1 MGIWGV
7 ESFAN
12 DDALDWLARLD
23 PTAGP
28 EPVVRELRAATQASS
43 PYLDSRTAAVAL
55 AAAELVAA
63 LQGRPHPKLPEVA
76 RDWVAA
82 QIFGA
87 PLGGAPEMET
97 LALATQALDFVVTS
111 SELSAVWSERAEEP
125 SWRAELDSLRMR
137 LSL

>member
-12 DDALDWLARLD
+12 DDALDWLSRLD
-23 PTAGP
+23 PAAGP
-28 EPVVRELRAATQASS
+28 EPVVRELRAVAETSD

-63 LQGRPHPKLPEVA
+63 LQGRPHPQLPKAA
-76 RDWVAA
+76 RNWVAA
-82 QIFGA
+82 QILSGPLDGA
-87 PLGGAPEMET
+87 PDFET
-97 LALATQALDFVVTS
+97 LALATQALDFVATS
-111 SELSAVWSERAEEP
+111 SELSALWSQRAEEP
-125 SWRAELDSLRMR
+125 SWRAELDGLRMR